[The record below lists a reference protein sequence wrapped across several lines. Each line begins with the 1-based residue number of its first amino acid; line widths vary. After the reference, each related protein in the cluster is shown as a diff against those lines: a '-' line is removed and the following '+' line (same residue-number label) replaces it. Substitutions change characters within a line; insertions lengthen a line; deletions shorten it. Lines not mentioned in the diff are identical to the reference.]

1 MTQDKNNPRKT
12 ERPGKKLP
20 DAIVKYSGLSIK
32 MAIAILGGVYLG
44 KYIDEKL
51 ELETPIFTLAFSLI
65 GLVLA
70 IVIIIK
76 DTIGF
81 NAKK

>member
-1 MTQDKNNPRKT
+1 
-12 ERPGKKLP
+12 
-20 DAIVKYSGLSIK
+20 
-32 MAIAILGGVYLG
+32 MAIAILGGVYGG

-51 ELETPIFTLAFSLI
+51 ALETPVFTLILSLL
-65 GLVLA
+65 GLTLA

-76 DTIGF
+76 DTVGF

>member
-1 MTQDKNNPRKT
+1 MTEDKTNSEKT
-12 ERPGKKLP
+12 KRPGRKLP
-20 DAIVKYSGLSIK
+20 DALVKYSGLSIK

-44 KYIDEKL
+44 KFIDEKL
-51 ELETPIFTLAFSLI
+51 TLETPVFTLILSLL
-65 GLVLA
+65 GLALA

-76 DTIGF
+76 DTVGF

>member
-1 MTQDKNNPRKT
+1 MTEHKNKSEKPQKT
-12 ERPGKKLP
+12 GRKLP
-20 DAIVKYSGLSIK
+20 DAIVKYSGLSVK

-51 ELETPIFTLAFSLI
+51 ELETPVFTLILSLV
-65 GLVLA
+65 GLFLA

-76 DTIGF
+76 DTVGF

>member
-1 MTQDKNNPRKT
+1 MTEDKNKSGKT

-51 ELETPIFTLAFSLI
+51 ELETPVFTLALSLI
-65 GLVLA
+65 GLALA

>member
-1 MTQDKNNPRKT
+1 MTEQKSK
-12 ERPGKKLP
+12 PGKKLP
-20 DAIVKYSGLSIK
+20 EAIVKYSGISVK
-32 MAIAILGGVYLG
+32 MAIAILGGVYGG

-51 ELETPIFTLAFSLI
+51 ALETPVFTLILSLL
-65 GLVLA
+65 GLTLA

-81 NAKK
+81 NVKK

>member
-1 MTQDKNNPRKT
+1 MTETKNNS
-12 ERPGKKLP
+12 GKRLP
-20 DAIVKYSGLSIK
+20 DAIIKYSGLSAK
-32 MAIAILGGVYLG
+32 MAIAILGGVYGG

-51 ELETPIFTLAFSLI
+51 ALETPVFTLILSLL
-65 GLVLA
+65 GLTLA

-76 DTIGF
+76 DTVGF

>member
-1 MTQDKNNPRKT
+1 MTVDKNSSEKT
-12 ERPGKKLP
+12 GKKLP

-51 ELETPIFTLAFSLI
+51 ALETPVFTLILSLI
-65 GLVLA
+65 GLALA

-81 NAKK
+81 NVKK

>member
-1 MTQDKNNPRKT
+1 MMEDKTNSRKP
-12 ERPGKKLP
+12 EKPGRKLP
-20 DAIVKYSGLSIK
+20 DTIVKYSGLSIK

-51 ELETPIFTLAFSLI
+51 VLETPVFTLILSLI
-65 GLVLA
+65 GLALA

>member
-1 MTQDKNNPRKT
+1 
-12 ERPGKKLP
+12 
-20 DAIVKYSGLSIK
+20 

-51 ELETPIFTLAFSLI
+51 ELETPVFTLALSLI
-65 GLVLA
+65 GLALA

>member
-1 MTQDKNNPRKT
+1 MTAQKSNS
-12 ERPGKKLP
+12 ERKLP

-32 MAIAILGGVYLG
+32 MAIAILGGVYGG
-44 KYIDEKL
+44 KYLDEKL
-51 ELETPIFTLAFSLI
+51 ALETPVFTLIFSLV
-65 GLVLA
+65 GLALA

-81 NAKK
+81 NVKK

>member
-1 MTQDKNNPRKT
+1 MTEHKNKSEKT
-12 ERPGKKLP
+12 QKTGRKLP
-20 DAIVKYSGLSIK
+20 DAIVKYSGLSVK

-51 ELETPIFTLAFSLI
+51 ELETPVFTLILSLV
-65 GLVLA
+65 GLFLA

-76 DTIGF
+76 DTVGF
-81 NAKK
+81 NVKK

>member
-1 MTQDKNNPRKT
+1 MTQDQNKSPRT
-12 ERPGKKLP
+12 GRKLP
-20 DAIVKYSGLSIK
+20 DTLVKYSGLSIK

-51 ELETPIFTLAFSLI
+51 ELETPIFTLTLSLI
-65 GLVLA
+65 GLALA

>member
-1 MTQDKNNPRKT
+1 MQHQNNSQKT
-12 ERPGKKLP
+12 EKPGRKLP
-20 DAIVKYSGLSIK
+20 DEIVKYSGLSIK

-51 ELETPIFTLAFSLI
+51 ALKTPVFTLILSLI
-65 GLVLA
+65 GLALA

>member
-1 MTQDKNNPRKT
+1 MMEQKNRSEKPKKT
-12 ERPGKKLP
+12 GRRLP
-20 DAIVKYSGLSIK
+20 DTIVKYSGLSVK

-51 ELETPIFTLAFSLI
+51 KLETPIFTLTLSLI
-65 GLVLA
+65 GLALA

>member
-1 MTQDKNNPRKT
+1 MTEDKNNSEKT
-12 ERPGKKLP
+12 GKKLP

-51 ELETPIFTLAFSLI
+51 ALETPVFTLILSLV
-65 GLVLA
+65 GLALA

-81 NAKK
+81 NVKK

>member
-1 MTQDKNNPRKT
+1 MTEQKSNSR
-12 ERPGKKLP
+12 KKLP
-20 DAIVKYSGLSIK
+20 EAIVKYSGISIK
-32 MAIAILGGVYLG
+32 MAVAILGGVYGG

-51 ELETPIFTLAFSLI
+51 ALETPVFTLILSLL
-65 GLVLA
+65 GLTLA

-81 NAKK
+81 NVKK

>member
-1 MTQDKNNPRKT
+1 
-12 ERPGKKLP
+12 
-20 DAIVKYSGLSIK
+20 

-51 ELETPIFTLAFSLI
+51 ALETPIFTLILSLI
-65 GLVLA
+65 GLALA

>member
-1 MTQDKNNPRKT
+1 MKEDKNNSEKT
-12 ERPGKKLP
+12 ERSRRKLP
-20 DAIVKYSGLSIK
+20 DTIVKYSGLSIK
-32 MAIAILGGVYLG
+32 MALAILGGIYLG
-44 KYIDEKL
+44 KYIDEKMV
-51 ELETPIFTLAFSLI
+51 LETPIFTLIFSLV
-65 GLVLA
+65 GLTLA